1 MLFASSKDRREGEQY
16 AKSYRKFSVKYQK
29 GDQPM
34 VSWKQNELREKGG
47 KEKKVNKIKK
57 RNPPSLSPSTH
68 PFLLLKQIFFARKKR
83 NSPYP
88 CHTDFEGNNS
98 YTNPKR
104 ISFTY

>member
-57 RNPPSLSPSTH
+57 EPSESISLDSPL
-68 PFLLLKQIFFARKKR
+68 PFTQANLLCQKKKEQPLPVSYRFRRK
-83 NSPYP
+83 
-88 CHTDFEGNNS
+88 
-98 YTNPKR
+98 
-104 ISFTY
+104 